1 MYELFHVIA
10 EADSAAA
17 RKLVVTRSLER
28 VVRFRNLTYPEV
40 QEDFTARLGTVTPA
54 VWDGERLH
62 QGLDAVTAVLLGIVV
77 DG

>member
-10 EADSAAA
+10 EADSATA
-17 RKLVVTRSLER
+17 RKLVVTHHLEA

-40 QEDFTARLGTVTPA
+40 QQDFATRGGTSTPA

-62 QGLDAVTAVLLGIVV
+62 QGIDAVTAVLVGLAVNG
-77 DG
+77 